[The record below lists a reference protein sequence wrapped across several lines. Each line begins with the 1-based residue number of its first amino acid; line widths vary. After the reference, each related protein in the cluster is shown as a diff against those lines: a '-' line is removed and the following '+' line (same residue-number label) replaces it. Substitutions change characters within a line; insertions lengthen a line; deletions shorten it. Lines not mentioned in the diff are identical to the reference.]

1 MAKEKKMHT
10 EVRDEAFLDIV
21 GSDVR
26 VERVATG
33 FGFTEGPVWDKARR
47 QLIWSDMKDDHMRSW
62 STERGVQTH
71 RRPSNKANGNT
82 YDPQG
87 RLVSCEHGT
96 SRVVREERDGKLTV
110 LASHWQGKELNS
122 PNDIVVKSDG
132 AVYFSDPSY
141 GRTREDVGILRP
153 LPLDF
158 RGVYRIAP
166 DGSGLKLLVSDFDQP
181 NGLCFSLDEQQ
192 LYINDTPRLHIRVF
206 DVLADGTIANG
217 RVFGETTGQ
226 GEGRPD
232 GMKIDCEGHVYCT
245 GPGGVHVFAHD
256 GRCLGVIL
264 IPERPTNMAWG
275 DDDLRTLYVTA
286 QTSVYR
292 ARLKTRGHLNY

>member
-10 EVRDEAFLDIV
+10 EVRDETFLDIV
-21 GSDVR
+21 GSDVQ
-26 VERVATG
+26 VERVASG
-33 FGFTEGPVWDKARR
+33 FGFTEGPVWDRARR

-62 STERGVQTH
+62 STERGVQTY

-96 SRVVREERDGKLTV
+96 SRVVREERDGRLTV
-110 LASHWQGKELNS
+110 LAAHWQGRELNS
-122 PNDIVVKSDG
+122 PNDIVIKSDG
-132 AVYFSDPSY
+132 AVYFSDPSF
-141 GRTREDVGILRP
+141 GRTRDDVGILRP

-166 DGSGLKLLVSDFDQP
+166 DGSELKLLVSDFDQP
-181 NGLCFSLDEQQ
+181 NGLCFSLDETQ

-206 DVLADGTIANG
+206 DVESDGTIANG

-245 GPGGVHVFAHD
+245 GPGGIHVFAHH